1 MELYSLCCTVM
12 RPVLMGGFR
21 KNNNMCTENFT
32 GRNLKIKRF
41 INTKQGNI
49 LKQYK
54 NPTLKQKQVPGL
66 SAILNYVFE

>member
-1 MELYSLCCTVM
+1 MELYSLCCTLM

-21 KNNNMCTENFT
+21 KNKNMFTENFT

-41 INTKQGNI
+41 IKTKQGNFF
-49 LKQYK
+49 KQYK
-54 NPTLKQKQVPGL
+54 IPTLKQKQVPGL